1 LYDAHA
7 RLDVT
12 SAAHFAVSY
21 CSLGPAQASK
31 FIGSLDSGM
40 TLVLVAAGTLL
51 AACVQATGGIG
62 FALILTPVLFALL
75 PAVGAIVVATGLGLL
90 LNALVL
96 FAEHRRPTVAWKEV
110 APILIAAA
118 PGTVVGLLVLRALP
132 KPVLQVAV
140 GVAVIGFGLVV
151 LRGRVRVPAG
161 QGWVRVPLGFT
172 TGVLTTSTGVNGPPV
187 ALWLSS
193 RGLGAHAV
201 RDSLGAMFL
210 ALGTIAALTL
220 LPVLHE
226 AHLGAWTL
234 IAAVLAVLA
243 GHAIGSRLFARLTPG
258 HFEVLLLAITL
269 ATGATSVVLG
279 LTSL

>member
-1 LYDAHA
+1 
-7 RLDVT
+7 
-12 SAAHFAVSY
+12 
-21 CSLGPAQASK
+21 
-31 FIGSLDSGM
+31 M

-62 FALILTPVLFALL
+62 FALILTPLLFALL

-96 FAEHRRPTVAWKEV
+96 FAEHRRPTVEWKEV

-140 GVAVIGFGLVV
+140 GAAVIVFGLVV
-151 LRGRVRVPAG
+151 LRGRVRVPAR

-193 RGLGAHAV
+193 RGLRADAV

-210 ALGTIAALTL
+210 VLGVIAGLTL
-220 LPVLHE
+220 LPVVHE

-234 IAAVLAVLA
+234 LAAVLAVLA
-243 GHAIGSRLFARLTPG
+243 GHAIGSRLFARMTPG
-258 HFEVLLLAITL
+258 RFDALMLSITL
-269 ATGATSVVLG
+269 ATGVTSVVLG
-279 LTSL
+279 LSSI

>member
-1 LYDAHA
+1 
-7 RLDVT
+7 
-12 SAAHFAVSY
+12 
-21 CSLGPAQASK
+21 
-31 FIGSLDSGM
+31 M

-62 FALILTPVLFALL
+62 FSLILTPVLFAVL
-75 PAVGAIVVATGLGLL
+75 PAVGAIVVGTGLGLL
-90 LNALVL
+90 LNVLVL
-96 FAEHRRPTVAWKEV
+96 FAERRRPTVAWKEV

-140 GVAVIGFGLVV
+140 GLAVIGFGLVV
-151 LRGRVRVPAG
+151 LRGALRVPG
-161 QGWVRVPLGFT
+161 KQTWLRVPIGFT
-172 TGVLTTSTGVNGPPV
+172 TGVLATSTGVSGPPV

-193 RGLGAHAV
+193 RGLRAHAV

-210 ALGTIAALTL
+210 GLGTIAALTL

-243 GHAIGSRLFARLTPG
+243 GHAVGSRLFARLTPR
-258 HFEVLLLAITL
+258 HFEVLLLVITL
-269 ATGATSVVLG
+269 VTGATSVVLG

>member
-1 LYDAHA
+1 
-7 RLDVT
+7 
-12 SAAHFAVSY
+12 
-21 CSLGPAQASK
+21 
-31 FIGSLDSGM
+31 M
-40 TLVLVAAGTLL
+40 TLVLVAVGTLL

-62 FALILTPVLFALL
+62 FALILTPVLFAVL
-75 PAVGAIVVATGLGLL
+75 PAVGAIVIATGLGLL

-96 FAEHRRPTVAWKEV
+96 FAEHRRPTVEWKEV
-110 APILIAAA
+110 LPILVAAA

-140 GVAVIGFGLVV
+140 GIAVIGFGLMV
-151 LRGRVRVPAG
+151 LRGRLQVPAR

-172 TGVLTTSTGVNGPPV
+172 TGVLTTSTGVSGPPV

-193 RGLGAHAV
+193 RGLRGRAV
-201 RDSLGAMFL
+201 RDSLGALFL
-210 ALGTIAALTL
+210 GLGVIAALTL
-220 LPVLHE
+220 LPVVHE

-243 GHAIGSRLFARLTPG
+243 GHAIGSRLFARLTSR
-258 HFEVLLLAITL
+258 HFELLMLGITL

-279 LTSL
+279 LSSL

>member
-1 LYDAHA
+1 
-7 RLDVT
+7 
-12 SAAHFAVSY
+12 
-21 CSLGPAQASK
+21 
-31 FIGSLDSGM
+31 M
-40 TLVLVAAGTLL
+40 TLVLVAVGTLL

-96 FAEHRRPTVAWKEV
+96 FAEHRRPAVEWKEV
-110 APILIAAA
+110 VPILVAAA

-140 GVAVIGFGLVV
+140 GIAVIGFGLVV
-151 LRGRVRVPAG
+151 LRGRLRVPAG

-193 RGLGAHAV
+193 RGLRAHAV

-210 ALGTIAALTL
+210 GLGDHRRADPAARPERSAPRGMDADRGGARRARRTCHRQPAVCQVVAQALRRAAAGDHLGHRRHERRARAQLTL
-220 LPVLHE
+220 SE
-226 AHLGAWTL
+226 AGTPRTR
-234 IAAVLAVLA
+234 A
-243 GHAIGSRLFARLTPG
+243 GPRRGGRRGRARHRDPRPK
-258 HFEVLLLAITL
+258 
-269 ATGATSVVLG
+269 
-279 LTSL
+279 

>member
-1 LYDAHA
+1 
-7 RLDVT
+7 
-12 SAAHFAVSY
+12 
-21 CSLGPAQASK
+21 
-31 FIGSLDSGM
+31 M

-62 FALILTPVLFALL
+62 FALILTPVLFAVL
-75 PAVGAIVVATGLGLL
+75 PAVGAIVVATGLGLV

-96 FAEHRRPTVAWKEV
+96 FAEHRRPAVAWKEV
-110 APILIAAA
+110 GPILVAAA

-140 GVAVIGFGLVV
+140 GLAVIGFGLLV
-151 LRGRVRVPAG
+151 LRGRLRVPASH
-161 QGWVRVPLGFT
+161 GWVRLPLGFT

-193 RGLGAHAV
+193 RGLRAHAV

-210 ALGTIAALTL
+210 VLGVIAALTL
-220 LPVLHE
+220 LPVVHE

-234 IAAVLAVLA
+234 VAAVLAVLA
-243 GHAIGSRLFARLTPG
+243 GHAIGSRLFARMTPG
-258 HFEVLLLAITL
+258 HFDVLMLSITL
-269 ATGATSVVLG
+269 ATGATSVALG
-279 LTSL
+279 LASL

>member
-1 LYDAHA
+1 
-7 RLDVT
+7 
-12 SAAHFAVSY
+12 
-21 CSLGPAQASK
+21 
-31 FIGSLDSGM
+31 M

-62 FALILTPVLFALL
+62 FALILTPLLFALL

-96 FAEHRRPTVAWKEV
+96 FAERRRPTVDWKEV

-140 GVAVIGFGLVV
+140 GAAVIVFGLVV
-151 LRGRVRVPAG
+151 LRGRVRVPAR

-193 RGLGAHAV
+193 RGLRAHAV

-210 ALGTIAALTL
+210 GLGIIAALTL

-243 GHAIGSRLFARLTPG
+243 GHAIGSRLFARMTPG
-258 HFEVLLLAITL
+258 HFDVLMLSITL

-279 LTSL
+279 LSSL